1 MEAEKEDTYTYE
13 IRLSVA
19 TCYINSEVYETV
31 SIYDIFGLSDQEWDE
46 MSEYEREKEV
56 SDYLEDWVWQNID
69 TGWEKV

>member
-1 MEAEKEDTYTYE
+1 MEEEKEDTYTYE

-46 MSEYEREKEV
+46 M
-56 SDYLEDWVWQNID
+56 WQNID